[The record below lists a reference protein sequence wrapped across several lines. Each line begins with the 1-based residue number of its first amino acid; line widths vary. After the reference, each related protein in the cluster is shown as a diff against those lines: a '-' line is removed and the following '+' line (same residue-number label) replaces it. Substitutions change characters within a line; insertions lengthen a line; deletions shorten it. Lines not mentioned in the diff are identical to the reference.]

1 MAKNDKTAP
10 KLISVNPNKGSFN
23 VGLNEPLILTFN
35 EYIQAGSGNIVISN
49 GFDTKTISLAP
60 IQGSSKQF
68 AITGKLLTLSLA
80 DNLLPN
86 SLYSVKIENTAI
98 EDLSGNKYSGIN
110 NTTTCYFNTIDT
122 LAPIMATNNLL
133 ANSSSFA
140 VNTNIVLT
148 FNEKIKASAGN
159 ITLISNADLRT
170 ISISDNQ
177 VKISGNTLTI
187 NPTIDLNTN
196 STYKLNIAAGV
207 IKDGASPSNLND
219 PVELFF
225 TTKATGDKQAP
236 LLQSR
241 AINGYAKDNLQLSF
255 QEAIKTG
262 SGSFILSDGS
272 TSVMIP
278 VTDSQ
283 VSITNNVLTI
293 NPAKALDAE
302 KVYTLTAPK
311 GIVTDLAN
319 NAFSG
324 LTTKAPFTFDTRDK
338 VSPTLTISDDKT
350 TTTNSEIHY
359 LFTSSEPIEGFSI
372 DDISVKGGIK
382 GEFKPVTGTN
392 NFTLNVMPNSNSI
405 ESITIDVAQGVFTDL
420 VGNKN
425 DAVAQNS
432 QSVDTLCPLLQGST
446 PADNSSYFTNT
457 GNIVLIFDENI
468 FTGTGSFV
476 ISNGSDV
483 QTIPVND
490 DNQVVINNKIVTINP
505 AKDLITNSNY
515 HITFAP
521 SVLTDK
527 IGNNFVG
534 LTLTTQL
541 NFNTDLILT
550 TSKDTTTQAQVFTD
564 KLSSK
569 ALDGYLKNATV
580 FADANGDGIQ
590 NADEATTIT
599 DEYGNFELVN
609 AKGTIV
615 VSGGTDL
622 STENPFEG
630 TLKAPEGSTVVT
642 PLTTMMQGFIDEKQ
656 TAEEARKSVAKAFG
670 FDTTVDLTSYDPI
683 AGMINSADTPS
694 TQATATQIMSSSAQ
708 IANFLVTAG
717 RVLQGA
723 AGDNGNLTT
732 QNASDSL
739 IKSLVN
745 VVKTGNGPI
754 NMNDSSLLKTVLVN
768 GAKEVNAKAQAS
780 GLPPKFDSTNFTDK
794 IAKMADTVTA
804 VLKGAADNIINAVN
818 KSNSAEPL
826 ALLTNMDKISKFAQN
841 DAGKSLQ
848 QIAVALDMKD
858 DVALQKVLKNQV
870 DLYTGL
876 PATQA
881 IENNIVQT
889 IKSVPSILAADKA
902 IKNPAP
908 PDTNNPG
915 VPATNNPS
923 ASSTSNP
930 SNNPSDPSASSSKN
944 NPGTPST
951 SNPSTPATN
960 NPTDPSA
967 GNPSSPPATN
977 NSVPATNNPTDSS
990 TSNLGAPNT
999 SNLATPPATN
1009 NPTDS
1014 SPPPVVGNDPIA
1026 LVGIHDMTGMPP
1038 PV

>member
-23 VGLNEPLILTFN
+23 VGLNEPLILLFN

-392 NFTLNVMPNSNSI
+392 NFTLNIMPNSNSI

-550 TSKDTTTQAQVFTD
+550 TSKDTATQAQVFTD

-622 STENPFEG
+622 STGNPFEG

-694 TQATATQIMSSSAQ
+694 TQVTATQIMSSSAQ

-745 VVKTGNGPI
+745 VVKAGNGPI
-754 NMNDSSLLKTVLVN
+754 NMNDSTLLKTVLVN
-768 GAKEVNAKAQAS
+768 GAQEVNTKAQAS

-977 NSVPATNNPTDSS
+977 NPVPATNNPTDSS